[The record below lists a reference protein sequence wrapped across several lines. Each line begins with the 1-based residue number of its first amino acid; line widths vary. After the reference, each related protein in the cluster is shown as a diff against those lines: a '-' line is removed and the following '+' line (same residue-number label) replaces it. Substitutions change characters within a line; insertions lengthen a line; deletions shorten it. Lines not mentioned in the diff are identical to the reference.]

1 MWTYPASVDT
11 SASRWKV
18 NSQKSDQ
25 ADVLEPANVV
35 ARGTRCVR
43 ECMSN
48 DDFRH
53 RGYRATVRS
62 AVVLGGGIGGLAA
75 AGLLAR
81 AGMRVTLLEA
91 APYLGGKS
99 RRLTLAGQRVDTGP
113 EVLTFLGIWEEYL
126 RRWDGPDEEGRA
138 ERITGLDLVRL
149 PELGTYHYRD
159 DVCPLPVEE
168 GHPWHAPWRRYVEM
182 HAGFGPDVTLLLVS
196 DWKDPRIRPVLRR
209 IAGLAK
215 LTARGY
221 LDSLTW
227 LPEGLR
233 EIIAIHALDG
243 GAGPRNSPALYAAI
257 PAVIAMEGAWVP
269 EGGLYELVS
278 ALARLAEA
286 AGAEL
291 KTGEPVERVEQGR
304 VFAGGKVH
312 EADFVVSDLDANRL
326 DGLLRSGRPSVPKK
340 LTPSGVDVY
349 AVLRE
354 PLPPEVPNRTVLVP
368 ADTEQFF
375 ADLESGAEPEQTVVF
390 LNHYRPGE
398 VYPNEKGTVTLQLAV
413 PASGRSYDLSD
424 PFVRKE
430 MRRAEEALALPRPL
444 EAYLEEH
451 VVLDPAYFAQWGS
464 VGGAIYGVAHPFWQI
479 GPLHRPL
486 YSDRRR
492 PWLWRVGASV
502 HPGGGVPA
510 VLSGAMISMGRLL
523 RRLGS

>member
-1 MWTYPASVDT
+1 M
-11 SASRWKV
+11 K
-18 NSQKSDQ
+18 
-25 ADVLEPANVV
+25 
-35 ARGTRCVR
+35 
-43 ECMSN
+43 
-48 DDFRH
+48 
-53 RGYRATVRS
+53 S
-62 AVVLGGGIGGLAA
+62 AVVVGGGLGGLAA

-91 APYLGGKS
+91 ASHLGGKS
-99 RRLTLAGQRVDTGP
+99 RRLTLAGQRIDTGP
-113 EVLTFLGIWEEYL
+113 EFLTFLGIWEEYL
-126 RRWDGPDEEGRA
+126 RRWDSREDVARA
-138 ERITGLDLVRL
+138 ARIAGLDLVRL
-149 PELGTYHYRD
+149 PKIGTYHYRGE
-159 DVCPLPVEE
+159 VCSLPVEE
-168 GHPWHAPWRRYVEM
+168 GHPWYAPWQRYVEM
-182 HAGFGPDVTLLLVS
+182 HAEFGPDVTLLLVS

-215 LTARGY
+215 LTAKGY

-227 LPEGLR
+227 LPDGLR
-233 EIIAIHALDG
+233 EVIAVHALDG
-243 GAGPRNSPALYAAI
+243 GAGPRNTPALYAAM
-257 PAVIAMEGAWVP
+257 PAVIAEEGAWVP
-269 EGGLYELVS
+269 QGGLHELIL

-291 KTGEPVERVEQGR
+291 RTGEPVERVEQGR
-304 VFAGGKVH
+304 VFAGSKAH

-326 DGLLRSGRPSVPKK
+326 DALLPTGRVSVPKK

-349 AVLRE
+349 GVLRE

-368 ADTEQFF
+368 DDTEVFF
-375 ADLESGAEPEQTVVF
+375 ADLESGDEPEQTVVF

-398 VYPNEKGTVTLQLAV
+398 IYPNEKGTLTLQLAV
-413 PASGRSYDLSD
+413 PASGKGYDLSD
-424 PFVRKE
+424 PFVRRESRKV
-430 MRRAEEALALPRPL
+430 EEVLALPLPL
-444 EAYLEEH
+444 EDYLEEH
-451 VVLDPAYFAQWGS
+451 VVLDPEYFAQWGS

-523 RRLGS
+523 RKHGS

>member
-1 MWTYPASVDT
+1 
-11 SASRWKV
+11 
-18 NSQKSDQ
+18 
-25 ADVLEPANVV
+25 
-35 ARGTRCVR
+35 
-43 ECMSN
+43 MS
-48 DDFRH
+48 
-53 RGYRATVRS
+53 S
-62 AVVLGGGIGGLAA
+62 AVVVGGGLGGLAA

-91 APYLGGKS
+91 ASHLGGKS
-99 RRLTLAGQRVDTGP
+99 RRLTLAGQRIDTGP
-113 EVLTFLGIWEEYL
+113 EFLTFLGIWEEYL
-126 RRWDGPDEEGRA
+126 RRWDGREDVGRA
-138 ERITGLDLVRL
+138 ARIAGLDLVRL
-149 PELGTYHYRD
+149 PEIGTYHYQGE
-159 DVCPLPVEE
+159 VCSLPVEE
-168 GHPWHAPWRRYVEM
+168 GHPWHAPWQRYVEM
-182 HAGFGPDVTLLLVS
+182 HADFGPDVTLLLVS

-215 LTARGY
+215 LTAKGY
-221 LDSLTW
+221 LDGLSW
-227 LPEGLR
+227 LPDGLR
-233 EIIAIHALDG
+233 EVIAVHALDG
-243 GAGPRNSPALYAAI
+243 GSGPRTTPALYAAM
-257 PAVIAMEGAWVP
+257 PAVIAEEGAWVP
-269 EGGLYELVS
+269 QGGLHELIL

-291 KTGEPVERVEQGR
+291 RTGEPVERVEQGR
-304 VFAGGKVH
+304 VFAGGKAY

-326 DGLLRSGRPSVPKK
+326 DALLPSGRASVPKK

-368 ADTEQFF
+368 DDTEKFF
-375 ADLESGAEPEQTVVF
+375 ADLESGEEPEQTVVF

-413 PASGRSYDLSD
+413 PASGKGYDLSE
-424 PFVRKE
+424 PFVRRE
-430 MRRAEEALALPRPL
+430 SRRAEEALTLPRPL
-444 EAYLEEH
+444 EDYLEEH
-451 VVLDPAYFAQWGS
+451 VVLDPEYFAEWGS

-486 YSDRRR
+486 YSERRR

-523 RRLGS
+523 RKLGS

>member
-1 MWTYPASVDT
+1 
-11 SASRWKV
+11 
-18 NSQKSDQ
+18 
-25 ADVLEPANVV
+25 VV
-35 ARGTRCVR
+35 
-43 ECMSN
+43 
-48 DDFRH
+48 
-53 RGYRATVRS
+53 
-62 AVVLGGGIGGLAA
+62 GGGLGGLAA

-81 AGMRVTLLEA
+81 AGLRVTLLEA

-99 RRLTLAGQRVDTGP
+99 RRLELAGQRIDTGP
-113 EVLTFLGIWEEYL
+113 EFLTFLGIWEEYL
-126 RRWDGPDEEGRA
+126 RRWDGAGDRGKA
-138 ERITGLDLVRL
+138 AGIADLDLARL
-149 PELGTYHYRD
+149 PGIGTYHYRGE
-159 DVCPLPVEE
+159 VCSLPVEE

-182 HAGFGPDVTLLLVS
+182 HEGFGPDVTLLLSS

-215 LTARGY
+215 LTAKGY
-221 LDSLTW
+221 LDGLSW

-233 EIIAIHALDG
+233 EIIAVNALDG
-243 GAGPRNSPALYAAI
+243 GSGPRNSPALYAAM
-257 PAVIAMEGAWVP
+257 PAVIAEEGAWVP
-269 EGGLYELVS
+269 KGGLYELVL

-291 KTGEPVERVEQGR
+291 RTGESVERIEEGR
-304 VFAGGKVH
+304 VFAGGAVY

-326 DGLLRSGRPSVPKK
+326 DALLPSGRALVPKK

-349 AVLRE
+349 GVLRE
-354 PLPPEVPNRTVLVP
+354 PLPEGVPNRTVLVP
-368 ADTEQFF
+368 DEPERFF
-375 ADLESGAEPEQTVVF
+375 AELESDTEPEQTVVF

-413 PASGRSYDLSD
+413 PASGRGYDLSD
-424 PFVRKE
+424 PFVRRE
-430 MRRAEEALALPRPL
+430 SRRAEDAIVLPRPL
-444 EAYLEEH
+444 EDYLGEH
-451 VVLDPAYFAQWGS
+451 VVLDPEYFAQWGS

-510 VLSGAMISMGRLL
+510 VLSGAMISIGRLL
-523 RRLGS
+523 GKLRS

>member
-1 MWTYPASVDT
+1 
-11 SASRWKV
+11 
-18 NSQKSDQ
+18 
-25 ADVLEPANVV
+25 
-35 ARGTRCVR
+35 
-43 ECMSN
+43 MSP
-48 DDFRH
+48 
-53 RGYRATVRS
+53 
-62 AVVLGGGIGGLAA
+62 AVVVGGGLGGLAA

-99 RRLTLAGQRVDTGP
+99 RRLELAGQRIDTGP
-113 EVLTFLGIWEEYL
+113 EFLTFLGIWEEYL
-126 RRWDGPDEEGRA
+126 RRWDGAGDRGKA
-138 ERITGLDLVRL
+138 AGIADLDLARL
-149 PELGTYHYRD
+149 PEIGTYHYRGE
-159 DVCPLPVEE
+159 VCSLPVEE

-182 HAGFGPDVTLLLVS
+182 HEGFGPDVTLLLVS

-215 LTARGY
+215 LTAKGY
-221 LDSLTW
+221 LDSLSW
-227 LPEGLR
+227 LPDGLR
-233 EIIAIHALDG
+233 EVIAVHALDG
-243 GAGPRNSPALYAAI
+243 GSGPRNTPALYAAM
-257 PAVIAMEGAWVP
+257 PAVIAEEGAWVP
-269 EGGLYELVS
+269 QGGLHELIL

-291 KTGEPVERVEQGR
+291 RTGEPVERVEQGR
-304 VFAGGKVH
+304 VFAGGKAY
-312 EADFVVSDLDANRL
+312 EAEFVVSDLDANRL
-326 DGLLRSGRPSVPKK
+326 DALLPSGRASVPKK

-368 ADTEQFF
+368 DDTEKFF
-375 ADLESGAEPEQTVVF
+375 ADLESGDEPEQTV
-390 LNHYRPGE
+390 

-413 PASGRSYDLSD
+413 PASGKGYDLSE
-424 PFVRKE
+424 PFVRRE
-430 MRRAEEALALPRPL
+430 SRRAEDALALPRPL
-444 EAYLEEH
+444 EDYLEEY
-451 VVLDPAYFAQWGS
+451 VVLDPAYFAEWGS

-486 YSDRRR
+486 YSERRR

-523 RRLGS
+523 RKLGS